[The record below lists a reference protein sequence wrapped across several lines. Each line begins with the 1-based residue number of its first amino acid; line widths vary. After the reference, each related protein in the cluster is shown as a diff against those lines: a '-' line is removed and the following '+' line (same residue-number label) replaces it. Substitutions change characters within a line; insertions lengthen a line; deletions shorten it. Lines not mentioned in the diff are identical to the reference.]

1 TAFREVPVPVA
12 AAVWLSERPL
22 ASLYGGHPFQAVS
35 ESTADDLAKRGIPR
49 AMIRVIY
56 NGVDAQRYTPDYSRR
71 AAYPAFAYLGR
82 LKRYKRVDIVIRA
95 FAQLNVAGATLEIAG
110 QGDYRP
116 ALEALG
122 RSLDLGERLKFLGF
136 IDEDEKVDLLRRAW
150 ATVLASPKEGWGI
163 SNLESAACGTPVIA
177 GDSPG
182 IRESVIN
189 GETGFLV
196 PRSDVPAFAAAMRGL
211 VAQPDLV
218 RTLGEGGR
226 RFAEQFTWERSADET
241 LRHLEQVIA
250 A

>member
-1 TAFREVPVPVA
+1 MQEPCATLAIQEVHPGAIPEGKHAGQLPVYQDVRIFTANQCPPNFRVA
-12 AAVWLSERPL
+12 EP
-22 ASLYGGHPFQAVS
+22 
-35 ESTADDLAKRGIPR
+35 EIET
-49 AMIRVIY
+49 

-136 IDEDEKVDLLRRAW
+136 IDENEKVDLLRRAW

-196 PRSDVPAFAAAMRGL
+196 PPSDVPAFAAAMRGL